1 MANFMIEMPHSD
13 QQCLAAL
20 DQLAEQSTELL
31 NNTWWSCMAGKHDG
45 WAMVQAADRSEVR
58 NMVPVALRDQVTIT
72 EVNKFTP
79 DQIQQMHRM
88 AA

>member
-1 MANFMIEMPHSD
+1 
-13 QQCLAAL
+13 
-20 DQLAEQSTELL
+20 
-31 NNTWWSCMAGKHDG
+31 MAGKHDG